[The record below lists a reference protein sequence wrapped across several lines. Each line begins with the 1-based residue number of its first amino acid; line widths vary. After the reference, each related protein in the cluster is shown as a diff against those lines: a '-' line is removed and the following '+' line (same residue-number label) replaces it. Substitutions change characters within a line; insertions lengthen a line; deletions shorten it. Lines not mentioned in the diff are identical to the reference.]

1 MRTKITTL
9 GGSWPLRRRRQMFDI
24 ALAAA
29 IAASACVTGHE
40 YHPAGWAPF
49 DGRAYLLSCLVA
61 LPLVW
66 RRAAPMS
73 ALAATCAAYSLYLAL
88 GYQPTVNWWA
98 PMIALV
104 SLTAR
109 RSLRMAA
116 VGAVLTCG
124 AVLHSGL
131 AGHLSLVMAAGQ
143 ALLISLVAVFL
154 GRTQRLFTE
163 RNHELR
169 RLTEQLKREQQERA
183 RRAVVDERMRI
194 ARELH
199 DVVAHHM
206 SVITVQAGLAG
217 YVFSSEP
224 DTARAALDNL
234 AGAGRE
240 ALADLRR
247 LLSVLRV
254 DVDEDDIPDPEET
267 TASAL
272 SRLDDLAAR
281 VRATGVDVAIRT
293 EGRAH
298 LPASRTGDVRVP
310 GRTGGTDQRRQT
322 RTRNPG
328 GGHRHVPSGCTPHH
342 RARRRRHRRS
352 RRIPSRLRAR
362 LDRHARES
370 KSLRRYAGCRC
381 ATRRGIRSPAH
392 PADRRRATRIGN
404 CLTAVDIT
412 GSPL

>member
-1 MRTKITTL
+1 
-9 GGSWPLRRRRQMFDI
+9 MFDI
-24 ALAAA
+24 LLAAA
-29 IAASACVTGHE
+29 IAASAAVTGHE
-40 YHPAGWAPF
+40 YHPAGWAAF

-66 RRAAPMS
+66 RRAAPMA

-109 RSLRMAA
+109 RSLRASA

-131 AGHLSLVMAAGQ
+131 AGHLSWAMAAGQ

-154 GRTQRLFTE
+154 GRTQRLLAE
-163 RNHELR
+163 RNRELR
-169 RLTEQLKREQQERA
+169 RLTEQLEREQQERA
-183 RRAVVDERMRI
+183 RRAVVDERIRI

-224 DTARAALDNL
+224 DTARAALDNI

-240 ALADLRR
+240 ALTDLRR

-254 DVDEDDIPDPEET
+254 DVDEDDVPDPQEAEV
-267 TASAL
+267 SAL
-272 SRLDDLAAR
+272 GRLDDLAAR
-281 VRATGVDVAIRT
+281 VRATGVDVTIRT
-293 EGRAH
+293 EGEPVSLPPGLEMCAFRVVQEALTNVVKHAGRSRAEITVGH
-298 LPASRTGDVRVP
+298 FPDQLLITVRDD
-310 GRTGGTDQRRQT
+310 GGTADPVASSQGSGQGLIGMRERAKAY
-322 RTRNPG
+322 G
-328 GGHRHVPSGCTPHH
+328 GTLFAG
-342 RARRRRHRRS
+342 ARREGGFEV
-352 RRIPSRLRAR
+352 RLTLPTSDAR
-362 LDRHARES
+362 QVTE
-370 KSLRRYAGCRC
+370 
-381 ATRRGIRSPAH
+381 
-392 PADRRRATRIGN
+392 
-404 CLTAVDIT
+404 TA
-412 GSPL
+412 

>member
-40 YHPAGWAPF
+40 YHPAGWATF

-61 LPLVW
+61 LPVVW
-66 RRAAPMS
+66 RRAAPMP

-154 GRTQRLFTE
+154 GRTQRLLTE
-163 RNHELR
+163 RNRELK

-224 DTARAALDNL
+224 DTARAALDNI

-254 DVDEDDIPDPEET
+254 DVDEDDVPDPEET

-293 EGRAH
+293 EGEPTS
-298 LPASRTGDVRVP
+298 LPPGLEMCAFRVVQEAL
-310 GRTGGTDQRRQT
+310 TNVVKHAGGTRAEVTVTYLPDALLITVRDDGGTADPVASPHGSGQGLIGMRERAKAYGGTLVAGARRE
-322 RTRNPG
+322 G
-328 GGHRHVPSGCTPHH
+328 GFEVRLTLPTDDARHVS
-342 RARRRRHRRS
+342 
-352 RRIPSRLRAR
+352 
-362 LDRHARES
+362 E
-370 KSLRRYAGCRC
+370 
-381 ATRRGIRSPAH
+381 
-392 PADRRRATRIGN
+392 
-404 CLTAVDIT
+404 TA
-412 GSPL
+412 